1 MVVSWLYFLGNDKN
15 PTELFLYG
23 LSLFTQFDEAINL
36 SPEEIGKTQSD
47 LLGIKKIYL
56 FKSVKN
62 LNFSDIIDG
71 NKIKLTSINSN
82 LSYDL
87 EFNSFEKTIR
97 NPKHF
102 DYNVPESPVSTTI
115 ELTTYY
121 VEQIKS
127 LIDDPSEKNTIIDIL
142 KVLQKDTGL
151 KFLKGYSRSF
161 GCYEL
166 ALDLPEWAESEQP
179 FDLSIKEK
187 VLTFER
193 NNHEAPISLHVIIY
207 KNKEIIF
214 DKMLMLSEGEKTYSF
229 PQCELDDLEYWVF
242 DKDGNL
248 LHHEYIGLIK
258 QISVRMHAIGNTVKI
273 TDKSRSISVPLIR
286 TSLINVC
293 APRKASDIEQSYR
306 IQTMHNLIKADCD
319 SQTNQ
324 KFFTKSKNSLNDV
337 IAYINTFIGDEPSE
351 VYFIDPFI
359 TISSLLPICGINKT
373 TTKITLISAWKNFDP
388 DEENPNNTDI
398 ETLMTKT
405 INAIE
410 NISKLGLPVSRLI
423 WFNLKKEVIH
433 DRFIYIKNKDNYT
446 ILSISNSL
454 NNLLVKYNFSILE
467 FGGREKISVQKY
479 LEEII
484 SKTNSINQVYPK
496 T

>member
-1 MVVSWLYFLGNDKN
+1 MVVSWLYFLGDDKN
-15 PTELFLYG
+15 PTEIFLYG
-23 LSLFTQFDEAINL
+23 LSLFTQFNKTINL
-36 SPEEIGKTQSD
+36 SRSEIGKIQSD

-56 FKSVKN
+56 FKSVNN
-62 LNFSDIIDG
+62 LKFSDIIDG
-71 NKIKLTSINSN
+71 NKIKLTSINTK
-82 LSYDL
+82 LSCDL

-115 ELTTYY
+115 ELSTYY
-121 VEQIKS
+121 VDQIKS
-127 LIDDPSEKNTIIDIL
+127 LIENPSEKNTIIDIL

-229 PQCELDDLEYWVF
+229 PQCELDDFEYWVF

-258 QISVRMHAIGNTVKI
+258 QISVEMHALSSTVKI
-273 TDKSRSISVPLIR
+273 KDKSRSICVTPIR
-286 TSLINVC
+286 TSLIKVG
-293 APRKASDIEQSYR
+293 APRKTSDIEQSYR
-306 IQTMHNLIKADCD
+306 IQTMHNLIRTDYD
-319 SQTNQ
+319 SPTKQ
-324 KFFTKSKNSLNDV
+324 KFFTKSKNSLNDI
-337 IAYINTFIGDEPSE
+337 IAYINTFIDNEHSE
-351 VYFIDPFI
+351 IYFIDPFI
-359 TISSLLPICGINKT
+359 AISSLLPICGINKS

-388 DEENPNNTDI
+388 DEENSNNTDT
-398 ETLMTKT
+398 ETLIAKT

-410 NISKLGLPVSRLI
+410 NISALGLPASRLI